1 MIIIILQGKRKP
13 EILEDEETQSS
24 IKFSSALMLNY
35 REGSWSTEEEVLL
48 QCRTGADV
56 IVIGRWRTI
65 YKYIS

>member
-1 MIIIILQGKRKP
+1 MIIIILQGKPKP
-13 EILEDEETQSS
+13 EILEDETQSS